1 MKSNEA
7 NDGHSAVLSTAGL
20 CGCGR
25 VIRYMTPSGDACN
38 KYGRCPTYEEQ
49 RDALMK
55 LNMLVMAYRA
65 KREVDGLNGRTWDAS
80 KHFQAEAAIEALE
93 KPHNANWAAFSRR

>member
-1 MKSNEA
+1 MKNNEA

-25 VIRYMTPSGDACN
+25 PIRYMTPSGDACN
-38 KYGRCPTYEEQ
+38 KYMRCLTYEEQ

-55 LNMLVMAYRA
+55 LNMLLMAYRA
-65 KREVDGLNGRTWDAS
+65 KREVDGLNGRAWDAS
-80 KHFQAEAAIEALE
+80 KHFQAEAAIESLE
-93 KPHNANWAAFSRR
+93 KTHNA